1 MTQSENSGG
10 TSGKGSPVSVNSD
23 VTLTCKTSS
32 SSNPLVS
39 LGWTQDGSTVT
50 DGVTPGTEDGDH
62 NAKVSTSQL
71 RFIAQKQNNGKV
83 YVCRVTTMTHL
94 TDQTTLNVTCNNCS
108 SMLNCILTLKKI

>member
-10 TSGKGSPVSVNSD
+10 ISGKGSPVSVNSD

-32 SSNPLVS
+32 SSNPPVS
-39 LGWTQDGSTVT
+39 LGWTRDGSTVT

-71 RFIAQKQNNGKV
+71 RFRAQKQDNGNV
-83 YVCRVTTMTHL
+83 YVCRVTTMTNINNK
-94 TDQTTLNVTCNNCS
+94 TTMNITCKYENDG
-108 SMLNCILTLKKI
+108 KIYI

>member
-10 TSGKGSPVSVNSD
+10 TSGKGRPVNVNSD

-32 SSNPLVS
+32 SSNPAVS
-39 LGWTQDGSTVT
+39 LGWTRDGSTVT

-62 NAKVSTSQL
+62 KAKVSTSQL
-71 RFIAQKQNNGKV
+71 RFRVQKQNNGNV

-94 TDQTTLNVTCNNCS
+94 TDQTTLNITCNNCS
-108 SMLNCILTLKKI
+108 SMHNCKVT

>member
-1 MTQSENSGG
+1 MTQSVNSGV

-32 SSNPLVS
+32 SSNPPVS
-39 LGWTQDGSTVT
+39 LGWTRDGSTVT
-50 DGVTPGTEDGDH
+50 NGVIRGTEDGDH

-71 RFIAQKQNNGKV
+71 RFRAQKQNNGNV

-94 TDQTTLNVTCNNCS
+94 NDQTTLNVTCNNCS
-108 SMLNCILTLKKI
+108 YMLNCILTLKKI

>member
-1 MTQSENSGG
+1 MITVIHTTINAFQVVPDGV
-10 TSGKGSPVSVNSD
+10 KMVILPDQDVDVNSD

-32 SSNPLVS
+32 SSNPPVS
-39 LGWTQDGSTVT
+39 LGWTRDGSTVT

-71 RFIAQKQNNGKV
+71 RFRAQKQNNGNV

-94 TDQTTLNVTCNNCS
+94 TDQTEINVMCE
-108 SMLNCILTLKKI
+108 